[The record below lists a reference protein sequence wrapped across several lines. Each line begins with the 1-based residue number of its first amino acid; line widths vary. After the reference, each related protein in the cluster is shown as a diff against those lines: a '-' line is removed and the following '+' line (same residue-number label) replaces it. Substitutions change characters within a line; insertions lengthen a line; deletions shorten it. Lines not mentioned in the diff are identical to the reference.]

1 MIGDNKE
8 LVNSLTDEEFELVV
22 DETIQKFDR
31 NLEKNESAID
41 VNPFFA
47 LLEKAQRWD
56 DLYFYAVE
64 KPEIFQT
71 NNQKFFWQVK
81 TSIKKR
87 HFERVEELLSSVE
100 VKESLDANTVLELTL
115 LLEKEK
121 GKFTQEEIELLQ
133 KISHQIQKKE
143 FVSDEQ
149 NAYFAR
155 TLDAMQTPLKWTVI
169 ESFLSSPHTQLFW
182 KGYLVECWISK
193 GSSKV
198 IRFFDLF
205 QNESVILK
213 KEEMDSFYNH
223 PIFLEI
229 ENLITKQG
237 ALDEEMK
244 ELLLQKAYSDLLRMF
259 PFIEHYIEDASE
271 WLERQLQSDNL
282 ILELYDSDEQFIERW
297 K

>member
-8 LVNSLTDEEFELVV
+8 QKNSLTDEEFERVV
-22 DETIQKFDR
+22 DETIQEFDR
-31 NLEKNESAID
+31 KLERNESTNDID
-41 VNPFFA
+41 PFFA

-56 DLYFYAVE
+56 DLYFYAIE
-64 KPEIFQT
+64 KPGIFQT
-71 NNQKFFWQVK
+71 NGQKFFWQVK

-87 HFERVEELLSSVE
+87 HFEQVEALLSSEE
-100 VKESLDANTVLELTL
+100 VKESLDADTVLELTL

-121 GKFTQEEIELLQ
+121 GKFAQEEIELLQ
-133 KISHQIQKKE
+133 KISHQIQRKE

-169 ESFLSSPHTQLFW
+169 ESFLCSPHTQLFW

-198 IRFFDLF
+198 IRFFNLF

-213 KEEMDSFYNH
+213 KEVMDSFYNH

-229 ENLITKQG
+229 ENLITKQV

-259 PFIEHYIEDASE
+259 PFIERYIEDASE